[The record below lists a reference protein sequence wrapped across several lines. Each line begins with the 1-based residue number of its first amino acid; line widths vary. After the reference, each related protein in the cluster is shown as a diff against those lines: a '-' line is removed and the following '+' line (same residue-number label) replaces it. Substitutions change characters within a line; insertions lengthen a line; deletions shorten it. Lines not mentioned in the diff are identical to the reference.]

1 MGHVRKN
8 LSAGFWTFA
17 SYRAWFIKQ
26 NLVTV
31 FYLIDFALYEAKVQ
45 DPALR
50 FFSHGPYCCLCM
62 SGTGRIEISLDV
74 APFNKSELSIVCYR
88 VAKTSDDK
96 NVKAKF

>member
-50 FFSHGPYCCLCM
+50 FFL
-62 SGTGRIEISLDV
+62 T
-74 APFNKSELSIVCYR
+74 
-88 VAKTSDDK
+88 
-96 NVKAKF
+96 

>member
-31 FYLIDFALYEAKVQ
+31 FYLIDFALYDAKVQ
-45 DPALR
+45 YPLR
-50 FFSHGPYCCLCM
+50 FFLTWHILLLMHVWNRSN
-62 SGTGRIEISLDV
+62 RNF
-74 APFNKSELSIVCYR
+74 A
-88 VAKTSDDK
+88 
-96 NVKAKF
+96 